1 MEIED
6 QWVLTEEPR
15 TLEEDRIKLFGARG
29 VAQGRERVVVGD
41 IATSSI
47 NFHDL
52 RHTTR
57 APTGSAMLSRPCR
70 SSAQFQH
77 NAVESSPRVL
87 QVPVEPLAQLV
98 EHLTF
103 NQGVLGSSPRRLTT
117 PSGVVP

>member
-1 MEIED
+1 MGSY
-6 QWVLTEEPR
+6 R
-15 TLEEDRIKLFGARG
+15 GAADVGGRSNQAVRRGG

-117 PSGVVP
+117 RRTATVGP

>member
-1 MEIED
+1 MGSY
-6 QWVLTEEPR
+6 R
-15 TLEEDRIKLFGARG
+15 GAADVGGRSNQAVRRG
-29 VAQGRERVVVGD
+29 GV
-41 IATSSI
+41 ATSSI

-117 PSGVVP
+117 RRTATVGS